1 MTCRNFIIF
10 VVSLCASL
18 SVCLAKTTTKSDT
31 TSPSTPT
38 TSDAKSPNSNNMK
51 SIILSN
57 AWARP
62 STSQN
67 NNSAIYLDIRNDS
80 DVPHN
85 LVNWSADVANTTE
98 LHDSFVD
105 EKGVSKMVKLDKLV
119 MPAKTD
125 SVLKPGSTH
134 IMLLNLKRPLNI
146 GDKFNLILYFDD
158 NTQQTTEVEV
168 K

>member
-1 MTCRNFIIF
+1 MTFRNFIVF

-18 SVCLAKTTTKSDT
+18 SVCLAKTTTKSNT
-31 TSPSTPT
+31 TSPSTQEV
-38 TSDAKSPNSNNMK
+38 SDTESPNNSNIQ

-105 EKGVSKMVKLDKLV
+105 EKGVSKMVRLDKLV
-119 MPAKTD
+119 IPAKTD
-125 SVLKPGSTH
+125 TVLKPGSTH

-146 GDKFNLILYFDD
+146 GDKFNLTLYFDD
-158 NTQQTTEVEV
+158 NTQQITEVEV